1 MTKARRKKTITI
13 ETIQR
18 TVIYQNSNQP
28 SKIWCEFCQTEVK
41 MTVPNIAA
49 TILGTT
55 EREIYRRVEQGN
67 LHFIETE
74 TGEIFICLN
83 LFMTKQRGDE

>member
-1 MTKARRKKTITI
+1 
-13 ETIQR
+13 
-18 TVIYQNSNQP
+18 
-28 SKIWCEFCQTEVK
+28 
-41 MTVPNIAA
+41 MTVPKIAA